1 MPVLRVVTDEDTH
14 ALIGAFCEARGRS
27 MSSWAREQL
36 LGAIQ
41 RQAGPAVQLAD
52 MPDDEEKVAVRVWL
66 TPSEIRALDARA
78 TSSGQA
84 RATCAAL
91 LVRGALSGEPQF
103 GPEDRAMLNQVR
115 ASMGDLARA
124 IAGLVRA
131 AKTRGSPA
139 RLDARQLQDLE
150 NEVRG
155 ANKAIVDVL
164 AASRQR
170 WRLLS

>member
-1 MPVLRVVTDEDTH
+1 MPRIKITVDDELNDRL
-14 ALIGAFCEARGRS
+14 AAFCLARGRS
-27 MSSWAREQL
+27 VSSWGREQL

-103 GPEDRAMLNQVR
+103 GPEDRATLNRVR
-115 ASMGDLARA
+115 TSMGDLARA

-139 RLDARQLQDLE
+139 RLEARQLQDLE
-150 NEVRG
+150 SEVRE